1 MILLLNKLTNRKLP
15 TWNDY
20 YKNEKIEKCHGIVKN
35 LIFDLKEKLI
45 IMLFEKGIFLD
56 LNCGPGT
63 QAVQLAKNEFNVIGS
78 DISETVIKRNKIIY
92 ENKYPIYNL

>member
-1 MILLLNKLTNRKLP
+1 
-15 TWNDY
+15 
-20 YKNEKIEKCHGIVKN
+20 
-35 LIFDLKEKLI
+35 
-45 IMLFEKGIFLD
+45 MLFEKGIFLD

-63 QAVQLAKNEFNVIGS
+63 QAVQLAKNEFNIIGS